1 MTATASA
8 ALEAGRIDDGAAWDA
23 VQARDALLDGRLVYA
38 VASTGIYCRPSCPS
52 RRPRRENVA
61 FFPTPD
67 DAEAAGYRECRR
79 CRPRGVRPS
88 PATESVR
95 RAREHLDAHP
105 EESVTLE
112 QLGRVAAMSPH
123 HLQRVFK
130 RLVGVSP
137 REYAA
142 ARRAERLRERL
153 REGESVSRA
162 GFGAGYG
169 SGSRLYEEGAA
180 RLGMTPAA
188 YRRGG
193 RGVRIRYTLVPCALG
208 RLLVAATERGV
219 CSVAL
224 GDTDAELQDALRREF
239 PGAELEPAG
248 GELDD
253 WARAVVAAAE
263 GHAPAPDLPLDLR
276 ATAFQLRVWRA
287 LREIPRGSTRSYGE
301 IAAAIGSPGAA
312 RAVGRACAGNPVAL
326 VIPCHRAVRGD
337 GAHGGYRWGAERKQ
351 RILEAETAVRECE
364 SA

>member
-8 ALEAGRIDDGAAWDA
+8 GPVAGRIDDGAAWEA
-23 VQARDALLDGRLVYA
+23 VQARDAQLDGRLVYA
-38 VASTGIYCRPSCPS
+38 VSSTGIYCRPSCPS

-79 CRPRGVRPS
+79 CRPRRARPS
-88 PATESVR
+88 PAAESVR

-193 RGVRIRYTLVPCALG
+193 RGVRIRYTLVPSPLG

-224 GDTDAELQDALRREF
+224 GDTDAELEDRLRREF

-253 WARAVVAAAE
+253 WARAVADAAA
-263 GHAPAPDLPLDLR
+263 GHAPAPELPLDLH

-287 LREIPRGSTRSYGE
+287 LREIPRGTTRSYGE

-351 RILEAETAVRECE
+351 RILEAETAGDRE
-364 SA
+364 